1 MRGKGQASTR
11 GGSSPH
17 PNQMGW
23 MAGPGHSSHTGA
35 AVWEGDG
42 EWLPVRLRPSLPG
55 HWRDVLLMASAA
67 GTPPCREPRSRL
79 LAGARALLL
88 EAPPEGHFHP
98 GRCGGLR
105 EDTQE

>member
-1 MRGKGQASTR
+1 MAPSQVEALLTR
-11 GGSSPH
+11 SLESS
-17 PNQMGW
+17 
-23 MAGPGHSSHTGA
+23 SSK
-35 AVWEGDG
+35 
-42 EWLPVRLRPSLPG
+42 
-55 HWRDVLLMASAA
+55 DVLLMASAA